1 MQSKSLLI
9 AIAAFA
15 VATTGVSAYG
25 GAKTAGRNGGLEK
38 EKTEAIEEARES
50 CRDNDRRGARDVL
63 LSSGTS
69 KDGLKLLYREH
80 KNQQRAIHKAIEE
93 NDYTAFKKA
102 IAGLPLADI
111 VTTKADFEQFRSA
124 HQYKKELD
132 KKKHL
137 REGKSNGCSNSDD
150 LLRSWFGDD
159 YFMPLFSQEQKQA
172 LEAARKTNNR
182 SMIQAIYDEAGYE
195 HWHKKRAGITGKHR

>member
-15 VATTGVSAYG
+15 VATTSVSAYNG
-25 GAKTAGRNGGLEK
+25 TKTAGRNGGLEG
-38 EKTEAIEEARES
+38 EKTDAIEEAQER
-50 CRDNDRRGARDVL
+50 CRNNDRLGARDVL
-63 LSSGTS
+63 LASGIS
-69 KDGLKLLYREH
+69 EKDLKLLYREQKEH
-80 KNQQRAIHKAIEE
+80 QRAIHEAIEK
-93 NDYTAFKKA
+93 NDYKAFKKA
-102 IAGLPLADI
+102 IEGLPLADI
-111 VTTKADFEQFRSA
+111 VTTKADFEQFRQA

-137 REGKSNGCSNSDD
+137 ERGKGNSCSNDGDD

-159 YFMPLFSQEQKQA
+159 YSVPVFSREQKQA
-172 LEAARKTNNR
+172 LAAARRINDR

-195 HWHKKRAGITGKHR
+195 HWHRKRR